1 MIKVSSRLSVF
12 RRVKFNLKRS
22 HLQTIYISFIRPIM
36 EYGDIVWDNIP
47 DNLRQS
53 LESLQFEAIRIVTD
67 ATKLTSK
74 QLLYDE
80 T

>member
-1 MIKVSSRLSVF
+1 
-12 RRVKFNLKRS
+12 
-22 HLQTIYISFIRPIM
+22 M

>member
-1 MIKVSSRLSVF
+1 
-12 RRVKFNLKRS
+12 
-22 HLQTIYISFIRPIM
+22 M

-47 DNLRQS
+47 DYLKQS
-53 LESLQFEAIRIVTD
+53 LESLQFEATRIVTG